1 MCPLEDQFLGATL
14 RLRDRIAIVTG
25 AASGIGRA
33 IATMFGR
40 EGSRVFLLDVQAD
53 KGRQVEQEICQ
64 QGGKAFFVDIDLTDA
79 AALVNAVTAAVSRFG
94 GVDILV
100 NNAAF
105 YGPLNKKAVVDTP
118 DEVWDRTMDV
128 NLRSVFLLC
137 KYCVPRMIER
147 GGGSIINIASIG
159 GLEAF
164 PEFAAYS
171 VSKAAVIQLT
181 KTLAVDY
188 GRHKIR
194 ANAICPGAI
203 DTPGNEAFVENR
215 EQYLSLIASLT
226 PLRDIGT
233 PEDVAYAALYLAS
246 EESRYVTGTT
256 LVVDGG
262 RLALA

>member
-1 MCPLEDQFLGATL
+1 
-14 RLRDRIAIVTG
+14 
-25 AASGIGRA
+25 
-33 IATMFGR
+33 
-40 EGSRVFLLDVQAD
+40 
-53 KGRQVEQEICQ
+53 
-64 QGGKAFFVDIDLTDA
+64 
-79 AALVNAVTAAVSRFG
+79 
-94 GVDILV
+94 
-100 NNAAF
+100 
-105 YGPLNKKAVVDTP
+105 
-118 DEVWDRTMDV
+118 
-128 NLRSVFLLC
+128 
-137 KYCVPRMIER
+137 MIER

-181 KTLAVDY
+181 RTLAVDY